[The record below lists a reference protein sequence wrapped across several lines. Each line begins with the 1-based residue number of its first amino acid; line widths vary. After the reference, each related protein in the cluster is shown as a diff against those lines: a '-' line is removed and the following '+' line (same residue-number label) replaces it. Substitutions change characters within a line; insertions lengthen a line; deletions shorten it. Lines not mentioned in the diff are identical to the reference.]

1 MRRLASLLTVLIL
14 VGISSTAL
22 ADVQPPDNKGDGDKA
37 DGDKA
42 EEKTDGDKAGEKTD
56 KADDKTAVKA
66 EDTKS
71 GSCSISGDNGAI
83 FGTAALVL
91 LVSGVGLRRT
101 RKS

>member
-14 VGISSTAL
+14 VGISTTAL
-22 ADVQPPDNKGDGDKA
+22 ADVQPPDSKGDGDKA
-37 DGDKA
+37 DD
-42 EEKTDGDKAGEKTD
+42 KTDE
-56 KADDKTAVKA
+56 KAD
-66 EDTKS
+66 DTKS
-71 GSCSISGDNGAI
+71 GSCSISDDNGAI

>member
-14 VGISSTAL
+14 VGISTTAL
-22 ADVQPPDNKGDGDKA
+22 ADVQPPDSKG

-42 EEKTDGDKAGEKTD
+42 EEKADGDKAGEKTD
-56 KADDKTAVKA
+56 KTAEKADEKA
-66 EDTKS
+66 DDTKS
-71 GSCSISGDNGAI
+71 GSCSISDDNGAI